1 VTAVLALS
9 VAACS
14 SGTERAAATRDS
26 AAASEKRAGA
36 PAAPA
41 RSGCGYITE
50 AEASVAL
57 AQPSRYRREP
67 SGGPTCS
74 VEPALGDAFHGTTVT
89 YRISRGSTAQYDFF
103 AAQKRSQPIG
113 GLGDR
118 ALWLAAG
125 ATRGNLV
132 VVHGTDVVT
141 VTISDFS
148 AKGKLQERARAFA
161 QKVLGRM

>member
-1 VTAVLALS
+1 MLALS

-14 SGTERAAATRDS
+14 RGTERAAAARDS
-26 AAASEKRAGA
+26 AAAAADRPEAPGA
-36 PAAPA
+36 AV
-41 RSGCGYITE
+41 RGGCGYITE

-67 SGGPTCS
+67 AGGPTCS
-74 VEPALGDAFHGTTVT
+74 VEPALGDAFHGTTAT

-118 ALWLAAG
+118 ALWLPAG

-132 VVHGTDVVT
+132 VVHGPDVVT

>member
-1 VTAVLALS
+1 MVGLALA

-14 SGTERAAATRDS
+14 HGAERAAATRGS
-26 AAASEKRAGA
+26 AATAADRARA
-36 PAAPA
+36 LAAPP
-41 RSGCGYITE
+41 RSGCGFITE

-57 AQPSRYRREP
+57 AQPSRYRREA

-74 VEPALGDAFHGTTVT
+74 IEPALGDAFHGATAT
-89 YRISRGSTAQYDFF
+89 YRVSRGSTAQYDFF
-103 AAQKRSQPIG
+103 AAQKSAQPVG

-148 AKGKLQERARAFA
+148 ARGKLQARARAFVE
-161 QKVLGRM
+161 KVLGRM